1 MLVPSLYQFFRR
13 QLQHGFHAQGLAE
26 PATVDYVSEML
37 ARFACTPAMYL
48 IRDDDGRPID
58 SLVGLMIEW
67 RRAQG
72 WDDAQSDAGR
82 EALVARH
89 IGEYA
94 LFMSGL
100 FRERLAARGQLRYY
114 QSHGRS
120 AYWHCADREF
130 NPNRARV
137 YWSLSQQF
145 ERVSTALNHIRERQL
160 TMDVG
165 TAETPSPLAAFWN
178 SSGK

>member
-13 QLQHGFHAQGLAE
+13 QLQYGLHAQGLAE
-26 PATVDYVSEML
+26 PATVEYVSEML
-37 ARFACTPAMYL
+37 ARFARTPAMYL
-48 IRDDDGRPID
+48 IRDDDGRPIE

-72 WDDAQSDAGR
+72 WDDTQADTGR
-82 EALVARH
+82 EAVVARH

-100 FRERLAARGQLRYY
+100 FRDRLAARGQLRYY

-120 AYWHCADREF
+120 AFGHCAGREF

-137 YWSLSQQF
+137 FWRLSQQF
-145 ERVSTALNHIRERQL
+145 EQVSTALNHIREKQPAARAEAP
-160 TMDVG
+160 
-165 TAETPSPLAAFWN
+165 TAWSPLDALWKA
-178 SSGK
+178 